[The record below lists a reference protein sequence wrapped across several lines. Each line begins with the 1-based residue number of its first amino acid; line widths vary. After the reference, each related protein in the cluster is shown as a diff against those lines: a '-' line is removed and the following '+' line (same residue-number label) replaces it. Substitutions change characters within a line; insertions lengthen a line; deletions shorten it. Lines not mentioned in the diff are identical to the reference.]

1 MFVVAGRFRFRPM
14 GEDERQSMIQ
24 LWEEDFAPIARV
36 CSGFR
41 GVNFA
46 WLSDEEMLTDWHWD
60 SAADWDAAQARFG
73 PFLQQHVGPNLAG
86 PPDRVGGEVVL
97 QITP

>member
-24 LWEEDFAPIARV
+24 LWEQDFAPIARD

-86 PPDRVGGEVVL
+86 PPDRLGGEVVL